1 MSFIDNLKLKLK
13 DNNLT
18 STSID
23 LYVKN
28 LIRLNDNEP
37 FTNLKFLDDLTVINN
52 KLDKYKLNTKKIY
65 LISIVSILNV
75 YKNLTKKNK
84 SLYDKYYKL
93 MRLMADEINKIPT
106 NQMNDNQK
114 KNWISWDD
122 LMAEYNSIKTRVLT
136 YNKLDKLTELQYNHL
151 LKYVVLSLYIL
162 LEPRR
167 NEYKNMK
174 IVNKY
179 TDKLNDKFN
188 YISLDNNELVF
199 NEYKTKKKY
208 GVQII
213 KFNNDLLDV
222 LKLYLKF
229 HPLNNNEKNL
239 DIPFLV
245 YYNGSPFKDVNSITR
260 VLTSIHDGLGSS
272 LIRHIYLSYKYNDV
286 NEEKKDTA
294 LKMGHSVETQNDYMK
309 KI

>member
-18 STSID
+18 SSSID
-23 LYVKN
+23 LYIKN
-28 LIRLNDNEP
+28 LIRLNNDEP
-37 FTNLKFLDDLTVINN
+37 FINLKFLDDITVINN

-65 LISIVSILNV
+65 LISIISVLNI

-93 MRLMADEINKIPT
+93 MKSIADEVKNIPT
-106 NQMNDNQK
+106 NEMSENQK

-122 LMAEYNSIKTRVLT
+122 LISEYNSIKSRVLT

-174 IVNKY
+174 IINKY
-179 TDKLNDKFN
+179 NDRLDSNFN
-188 YISLDNNELVF
+188 YISLDDKEIIF

-208 GVQII
+208 GQQII
-213 KFNNDLLDV
+213 KFNNDLFDV
-222 LKLYLKF
+222 LKIYLKF
-229 HPLNNNEKNL
+229 HPLFKKDL

-245 YYNGSPFKDVNSITR
+245 YYDGRPFKDVNSITR
-260 VLTSIHDGLGSS
+260 VLSSIHYGLGSS
-272 LIRHIYLSYKYNDV
+272 LIRHIYLSYKYNDI
-286 NEEKKDTA
+286 NQEKQDTA
-294 LKMGHSVETQNDYMK
+294 LKMGHSVEMQNDYMK
-309 KI
+309 NI